1 MIPDLLHGLL
11 GVMLIIKDGG
21 ILPFL
26 EQNLH
31 QVLVEVVMEE
41 VSVLVVEDVVEVVH
55 GHLHGILDH
64 GLVLMTAMHP
74 IQTIQMDGLVVVK
87 E

>member
-1 MIPDLLHGLL
+1 MIPDLLQGR
-11 GVMLIIKDGG
+11 VVIMLVIINGG

-31 QVLVEVVMEE
+31 QVLVQVVIVT
-41 VSVLVVEDVVEVVH
+41 VSVLVVEDVVEVDV

-64 GLVLMTAMHP
+64 GLVIMTALHQQEV
-74 IQTIQMDGLVVVK
+74 IHHGGVVVK